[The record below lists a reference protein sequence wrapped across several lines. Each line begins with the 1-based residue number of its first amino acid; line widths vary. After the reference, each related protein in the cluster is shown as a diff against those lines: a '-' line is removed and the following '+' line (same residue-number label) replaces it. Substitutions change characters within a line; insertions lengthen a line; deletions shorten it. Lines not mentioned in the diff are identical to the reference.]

1 MNKPYYLAYE
11 SRYQTVYAAG
21 AERWGHSPDDETLRT
36 TLEKFVADNRLAGK
50 RILEFACGEG
60 ACGVILSRLGCRYD
74 GVDIAPS
81 AVEKATAAC
90 AAFPN
95 ARIRCLDMVKENAGD
110 GYDAALDCMG
120 LHMLVTD
127 RDRQAYLGNAF
138 RALKPGAPM
147 LFFRQSYRKSAYDGT
162 VETYKQWQDITGEDY
177 VTPGVRTVKNGDRDI
192 DVRIPLVP
200 ARSRTKAGYRAGIAG
215 RGLSNSGFYRDGLEH
230 RKSVF
235 RQPVCPKALKIR

>member
-1 MNKPYYLAYE
+1 MPANGFWNSPAAKARAASSCPGW
-11 SRYQTVYAAG
+11 AAG
-21 AERWGHSPDDETLRT
+21 MTGWISP
-36 TLEKFVADNRLAGK
+36 
-50 RILEFACGEG
+50 
-60 ACGVILSRLGCRYD
+60 
-74 GVDIAPS
+74 PS

-177 VTPGVRTVKNGDRDI
+177 VIPGVRTVKNGDRDI

-200 ARSRTKAGYRAGIAG
+200 ARARTKAGYERELQAAGFQILDFIEMDWNTENPYSAS
-215 RGLSNSGFYRDGLEH
+215 LFV
-230 RKSVF
+230 RK
-235 RQPVCPKALKIR
+235 P